1 MDALSALVGLAA
13 EEPEPLLN
21 AYARGG
27 GDVQP
32 PLRIHAR
39 ATDGA
44 PLYRLSAFGYCFDIE
59 SGRK

>member
-1 MDALSALVGLAA
+1 MAALSARVGLAS
-13 EEPEPLLN
+13 EEPEPLLD
-21 AYARGG
+21 AYARVG

-32 PLRIHAR
+32 PLRIYAR

-44 PLYRLSAFGYCFDIE
+44 PLYRLPAFGYCFDIE